1 MATTRADVRG
11 SKPARSTQDAPASTK
26 DTTVSPA
33 ARWQWRTFP
42 VFCAFVAGLLIASL
56 LNRET
61 DTNAESMIQYAALL
75 GAGYIVAHLFVTN
88 VIVAGRIKRR
98 DAIRARGETPPEDFE
113 DDIVYPDADEPRI
126 N

>member
-1 MATTRADVRG
+1 MAKSRIKALETSSPRIAHMPLQAD
-11 SKPARSTQDAPASTK
+11 SAPL
-26 DTTVSPA
+26 SPA

-42 VFCAFVAGLLIASL
+42 VFCAFIAGLLIASL

-61 DTNAESMIQYAALL
+61 NTNAEAMIQYGALL
-75 GAGYIVAHLFVTN
+75 GAAYIVVHLFVTN

-98 DAIRARGETPPEDFE
+98 DAILARGETPPEDFE
-113 DDIVYPDADEPRI
+113 DELIYPGQDEPGA